1 VIPVVQKIAFIHYAK
16 AAGRYIDS
24 YLRQKVFENRSNSL
38 AEQQVKTFNSWT
50 VPFSMGR
57 DWSEEELLRLA
68 ANRYPA
74 QYPSPDEVRS
84 HHQCWVHDYLA
95 RQYVHNHHH
104 YWSVASVRE
113 FRKRGWL
120 TFMFIRDPAELLCS
134 LWTWIHKSTAE
145 SHRSQPGIKPEYLT
159 EMSLDHFIREILRKP
174 NLSAFYALPDY
185 VDEIE
190 YVSEF
195 TEKNFSR
202 FLQEYFDHCYQPEIL
217 EIGQRCASGNP
228 GYAAY
233 RNQGLISEETQ
244 QLLNGNREVCRVR
257 ELIAST

>member
-1 VIPVVQKIAFIHYAK
+1 MNPVVQKIAFIHYAK
-16 AAGRYIDS
+16 VAGRYIDA
-24 YLRQKVFENRSNSL
+24 YLRQKVFENKSDCL

-68 ANRYPA
+68 ANRYSA
-74 QYPSPDEVRS
+74 QYPSPEEVRS
-84 HHQCWVHDYLA
+84 HYQCWTHDYLA

-104 YWSVASVRE
+104 FWSLLSVRE
-113 FRKRGWL
+113 FRKRGWF

-134 LWTWIHKSTAE
+134 LWTWTQKNTTE
-145 SHRSQPGIKPEYLT
+145 SPKLQPVIKPEHLT
-159 EMSLDHFIREILRKP
+159 VMSLDHFIQEILRRP

-195 TEKNFSR
+195 TDENFYR
-202 FLQEYFDHCYQPEIL
+202 FLQKYFDHSYQPETL
-217 EIGQRCASGNP
+217 EIEQRCASGNP

-233 RNQGLISEETQ
+233 RNQGLISEETRK
-244 QLLNGNREVCRVR
+244 LLDGNQEVCRVR
-257 ELIAST
+257 ELIASK